1 MTFDIQGSA
10 TWRAMEGRQA
20 AVWGVEDIGGSVSS
34 IASSS
39 SMGESGFLQTHNS
52 ATHVLGNAVILKASI
67 IEHQSS
73 FGVPIGVTINC
84 LPCNETTASGEAYCY
99 TVLPES
105 FSNTP
110 IVLYEDS
117 GDNDNG
123 NRWRFVFVS
132 LKKCFHTT
140 LKESD

>member
-1 MTFDIQGSA
+1 
-10 TWRAMEGRQA
+10 MEGRQA
-20 AVWGVEDIGGSVSS
+20 AVWGVEDIGGSS
-34 IASSS
+34 IATSSS
-39 SMGESGFLQTHNS
+39 SMGNGGESGILQTHNS

-123 NRWRFVFVS
+123 NRWRLVMSYFEVTHS
-132 LKKCFHTT
+132 LSLFCI
-140 LKESD
+140 ESDRQNVTKTT